1 MSIVAGNV
9 ALAFFFPR
17 LKETSDTQTPQTSGP
32 PSWRRRSALRTFGI
46 GMNPTRQPRPY
57 PPRW

>member
-9 ALAFFFPR
+9 ALAFFCPR

-32 PSWRRRSALRTFGI
+32 PHGGADRPSVHSASG
-46 GMNPTRQPRPY
+46 
-57 PPRW
+57 